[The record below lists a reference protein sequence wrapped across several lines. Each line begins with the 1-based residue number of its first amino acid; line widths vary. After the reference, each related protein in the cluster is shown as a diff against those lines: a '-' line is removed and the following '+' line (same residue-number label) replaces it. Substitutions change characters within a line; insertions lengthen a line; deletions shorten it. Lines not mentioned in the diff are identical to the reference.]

1 ATPYA
6 VSGYAG
12 TSPQGANANDAV
24 GQQEAQQWAATQA
37 AMKQE
42 DHQRTSTD
50 SSMVKALNRGNKDAA
65 IAADGAVP
73 VTTEGAIEHQEEVKK
88 PWSEM
93 KDAGVQTDLA
103 FPPQGKE
110 LDSVTS

>member
-1 ATPYA
+1 
-6 VSGYAG
+6 
-12 TSPQGANANDAV
+12 
-24 GQQEAQQWAATQA
+24 
-37 AMKQE
+37 
-42 DHQRTSTD
+42 
-50 SSMVKALNRGNKDAA
+50 NKDAA

>member
-1 ATPYA
+1 MQQPGQPVQAGQKRPTEEPHTPTMPPPNPA
-6 VSGYAG
+6 EQSQQFPFGV
-12 TSPQGANANDAV
+12 ANPAD
-24 GQQEAQQWAATQA
+24 
-37 AMKQE
+37 
-42 DHQRTSTD
+42 
-50 SSMVKALNRGNKDAA
+50 NKDAA